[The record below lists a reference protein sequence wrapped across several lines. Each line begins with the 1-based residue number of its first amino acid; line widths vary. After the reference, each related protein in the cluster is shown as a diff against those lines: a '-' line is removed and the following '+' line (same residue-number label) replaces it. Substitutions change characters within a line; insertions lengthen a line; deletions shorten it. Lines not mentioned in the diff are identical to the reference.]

1 MDFASSK
8 TANGVDAD
16 AAVTSV
22 KIVVAGGF
30 GAGKT
35 TFVGSVSE
43 ITPLTTEAV
52 MTSVS
57 DGVDDLSHTP
67 DKTTTTVA
75 MDFGRVTL
83 DAGLV
88 LYLFGTPGQHRF
100 WFMWDDLIQG
110 AIGAVVLV
118 DTRRLAD
125 SFPAVDYFES
135 ASLPFIV
142 AVNGFYGDF
151 PHASRTSGKP
161 CRSAARYRSC
171 VRRPGQGIDE
181 GRADSPGGTRHG
193 DAAQR
198 PLAALSHTPQG
209 GCARSADPGSR
220 SCPASGRVGGLR

>member
-1 MDFASSK
+1 M
-8 TANGVDAD
+8 
-16 AAVTSV
+16 TSV

-30 GAGKT
+30 GVGKT

-52 MTSVS
+52 MTAASTEL
-57 DGVDDLSHTP
+57 DDLSHTP

-83 DAGLV
+83 DAGLI

-125 SFPAVDYFES
+125 SFPAVDYFET
-135 ASLPFIV
+135 AGLPFIV
-142 AVNGFYGDF
+142 AINGFNGEF
-151 PHASRTSGKP
+151 PHAMQDVQEALSVSP
-161 CRSAARYRSC
+161 NVPIVECDAR
-171 VRRPGQGIDE
+171 
-181 GRADSPGGTRHG
+181 GRASTK
-193 DAAQR
+193 AT
-198 PLAALSHTPQG
+198 LIALVEHAMTVQMSM
-209 GCARSADPGSR
+209 R
-220 SCPASGRVGGLR
+220 